1 MAKSEVTFE
10 DWFHQLEAYGLKSER
25 FYESLNA
32 FTNKN
37 ALAISMVEWLK
48 AAYYAG
54 KAEGDQVAS
63 FMRMKEH
70 DYADRTGHRD
80 KPST

>member
-25 FYESLNA
+25 FYESLSA
-32 FTNKN
+32 FIDKR
-37 ALAISMVEWLK
+37 ALAIRMVEWLK

-54 KAEGDQVAS
+54 KAEGDQIAS
-63 FMRMKEH
+63 YL
-70 DYADRTGHRD
+70 D
-80 KPST
+80 

>member
-54 KAEGDQVAS
+54 KAEGDQIAS
-63 FMRMKEH
+63 
-70 DYADRTGHRD
+70 YLD
-80 KPST
+80 KAGIRYDNE